1 MFQICYDVVM
11 DILKTFELF
20 LAAPLSVIHKREI
33 KVMHVETNIF
43 AQKLPIDFNIDENIQ
58 LTVYNNKKVYNLLSS
73 VIYKKRLKDENN
85 KSKVYNKCAIAKRM
99 P

>member
-1 MFQICYDVVM
+1 M

-20 LAAPLSVIHKREI
+20 LSAPMSLIHKRKI
-33 KVMHVETNIF
+33 KIMHVETNIF
-43 AQKLPIDFNIDENIQ
+43 AQNLPVDINLDEDIQ

-73 VIYKKRLKDENN
+73 VIYKRKKRNENN
-85 KSKVYNKCAIAKRM
+85 KSEIYYERPLLKRM

>member
-1 MFQICYDVVM
+1 M

-20 LAAPLSVIHKREI
+20 LAAPISIIHKRNI

-43 AQKLPIDFNIDENIQ
+43 AQKLPIDINLDEDIQ
-58 LTVYNNKKVYNLLSS
+58 LTIFNNKKVYNLLSS

-85 KSKVYNKCAIAKRM
+85 KSKIHNKRALPERM
-99 P
+99 S

>member
-1 MFQICYDVVM
+1 M

-20 LAAPLSVIHKREI
+20 LSAPLSIIHKRNI
-33 KVMHVETNIF
+33 KIMHVETNIF
-43 AQKLPIDFNIDENIQ
+43 AQKLPIDIDLDEEIQ

-85 KSKVYNKCAIAKRM
+85 KSKVCR
-99 P
+99 